1 MVPQQDP
8 QQISEPETAHHALY
22 DPLDNFRAAIWT
34 ESHPNAHSTYSS
46 PEETMVSIS
55 VSTAFHPNAH
65 PHLQPPD
72 TVLVS
77 IEGVVFYVHSEVILK
92 TCKCAFVDFL
102 GGPLDDPEFRHI
114 AVHIDLPSA
123 ELNIII
129 HLLYGTSPA
138 AHSPTFEELEKAI
151 DSMPRYSVIP
161 SKYIVPTSPLYTL
174 LLSIAPLRP
183 MDTYVLAAHHKLHDL
198 AVASSAH
205 LLSYS
210 PKNISD
216 AQAERMGA
224 IYLKKLVD
232 LHLTRLNALKTVL
245 LTPPLP
251 HSPTRRCGFV
261 EQRRLTRAWALA
273 SAYIVWESRL
283 GLPFL

>member
-1 MVPQQDP
+1 MRR
-8 QQISEPETAHHALY
+8 ILR
-22 DPLDNFRAAIWT
+22 PLGN
-34 ESHPNAHSTYSS
+34 S
-46 PEETMVSIS
+46 
-55 VSTAFHPNAH
+55 
-65 PHLQPPD
+65 
-72 TVLVS
+72 
-77 IEGVVFYVHSEVILK
+77 
-92 TCKCAFVDFL
+92 KCAFVDFL
-102 GGPLDDPEFRHI
+102 GCPLDDPEFRHN

-161 SKYIVPTSPLYTL
+161 SKYIIPTSPLYTL

-183 MDTYVLAAHHKLHDL
+183 MDVLAAHHNL
-198 AVASSAH
+198 AFASSAH
-205 LLSYS
+205 LQSYS

-251 HSPTRRCGFV
+251 HSPTRRCGFM
-261 EQRRLTRAWALA
+261 EQRKLTRAWAL
-273 SAYIVWESRL
+273 SRNRDL
-283 GLPFL
+283 VCLFCKINSGIFSI